1 MHNLASVS
9 SNAIEKQVPLCIME
23 KNHSARTIHHVWYH
37 QDHRLQLRLLYQEH

>member
-23 KNHSARTIHHVWYH
+23 KITLHVPSTMF
-37 QDHRLQLRLLYQEH
+37 DTTKIIVCN